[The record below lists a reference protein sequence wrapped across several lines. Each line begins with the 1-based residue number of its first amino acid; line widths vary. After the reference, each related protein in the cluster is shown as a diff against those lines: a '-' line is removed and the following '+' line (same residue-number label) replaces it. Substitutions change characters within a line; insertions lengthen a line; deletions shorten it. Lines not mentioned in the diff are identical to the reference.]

1 MLIDDVISV
10 VKHTASSATSTPR
23 HAASLAQSQQA
34 LDNAS
39 PSINSVGSISSI
51 NVHAEDYTTITI
63 NFAKRLIDQQISAD
77 DGTSVGGTSS
87 GIGSNADVN
96 KWRIQ
101 SVTLVNNDKLIVREW
116 FETLT
121 KILDGESILNCL
133 VLFCVVCLCIR
144 LK

>member
-1 MLIDDVISV
+1 M
-10 VKHTASSATSTPR
+10 
-23 HAASLAQSQQA
+23 
-34 LDNAS
+34 
-39 PSINSVGSISSI
+39 
-51 NVHAEDYTTITI
+51 HAEDYTTITI

-121 KILDGESILNCL
+121 KILDGESILNYF